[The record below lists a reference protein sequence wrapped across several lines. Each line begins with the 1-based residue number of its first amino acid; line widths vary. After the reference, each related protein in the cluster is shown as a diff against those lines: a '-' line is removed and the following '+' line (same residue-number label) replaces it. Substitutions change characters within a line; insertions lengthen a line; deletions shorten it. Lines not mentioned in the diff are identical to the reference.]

1 MSGKAT
7 PSPGDDPEACLTQR
21 QLAAR
26 WNMSPRSLERW
37 RREHYGL
44 PWLIIGGSVR
54 YKLADVVSFERARRV
69 DPRP

>member
-1 MSGKAT
+1 MSEAR
-7 PSPGDDPEACLTQR
+7 DDPEACLTQR

-26 WNMSPRSLERW
+26 WSMSPRSLERW
-37 RREHYGL
+37 RRERYGL

-54 YKLADVVSFERARRV
+54 YKLADVVSFERAHRV